1 MASLKFIMDVDD
13 EEHDP
18 RVNEHKPGVLKTSK
32 EPNPPIASGG
42 NDPSRP
48 PTSSHENPQVLDDRL
63 TPAQTKRRGPSGR
76 STKPTATASSSS
88 TTIPSARPSPARRR
102 STDSIESTMD
112 PTRYGGPGQSSSS
125 SMTPSGRTNM
135 PSRPVPNVP
144 GEGNL
149 PIKLTPI
156 TGRVSRAKKGMPVH
170 TCEICRPSKTFTRA
184 EHLRRHQLSHKNP
197 AFRCEFPG
205 CEKTFHRADLL
216 ARHSQRHDQDGKS
229 SKGTDGSRRHSEVSL
244 EDATH
249 GIGYMSHQSMGES
262 SGSHTA
268 LPTQPDMSSGSSYTR
283 NTPSYQQ
290 MGTQGSGSGQTP
302 MSPPQHPDRRGS
314 YTPQSTGPSH
324 LDYVL
329 SSEQQLSMM
338 NNPVSSMGG
347 SPIAGTPY
355 RIDYHQPRT
364 SSPFPVYIG
373 SQGLSHHLPSL
384 TIPDNNVPGLLP
396 TATETSPWPSSAS
409 DSNFST
415 PSDGQTR
422 LATSD
427 WPMYQPSAAPSL
439 HSPGIEA
446 MASAEPFFN
455 TFSSSHPYPR
465 YDPMLELP
473 TSFPDERSLLDP
485 THPHPYSSVR
495 SPTPPPVSLS
505 AQTAENLVTL
515 AAPSIPG
522 GPSILGRQKESAA
535 TLGPYSGAAFLTAI
549 TISRPIRSAI
559 PEYLDVYWKRFDN
572 LFPLVHCRSL
582 EPAADEVL
590 QCAMAAVGTQFLRGK
605 EDRIRGNTLHEFAW
619 QEAKRFPQWNVQ
631 VMQAILLCEFYARF
645 RGRKAV
651 CRPSQPFQSLYSR
664 VSTEYS
670 PSPPSS
676 LSVGSL
682 TCSFFQ
688 DYLFSFVLSSPIDRW
703 HLYSTSL
710 SSQVANF
717 QSPDNYASSAATR
730 EERWHEWIEAE
741 SRRRLLAACFVLD
754 THTSIYHE
762 QPPIHTYTIP
772 TPPIPLTRRS
782 KDLWYAQTSEE
793 WEALMASTPPD
804 LEPATLSEEVNLTPE
819 RVATAPPLDRAV
831 FLASEILRLPRRLN
845 PATLDLSADLNLAST
860 ERISRLFPGSA
871 VANTYLALHYTPLHD
886 LLAVSGDSWLF
897 SQKELDPQEF
907 QQRQKR
913 LKLWSG
919 SPHAGAAAGFAAKAL
934 LAFLD
939 DNNNNSNENLDND
952 NTTTTT
958 TTTPYPTAP
967 QAEKNKEKEKTT
979 RGRRRRGNSTTT
991 TTTTTTQSHQPDTS
1005 PPTQRNNNTWN
1016 MSDMSDYWALYVCAL
1031 ICWALNHRG
1040 VTRSSASASAS
1051 LPSSSS
1057 SAPNPTRLS
1066 SSSAIDKS
1074 EREARAWLATVA
1086 AAATPEEVL
1095 RARGRGAAAA
1105 AVVGAA
1111 RRRLEDEAAGAGKSM
1126 LLVDALGVLRKLEE
1140 GAGWRWF

>member
-18 RVNEHKPGVLKTSK
+18 RVTEHNPGVLKTSK
-32 EPNPPIASGG
+32 GPNPPIASPG

-48 PTSSHENPQVLDDRL
+48 PTSSHENPQDLDDRL

-88 TTIPSARPSPARRR
+88 TTISSARPSPARRR

-125 SMTPSGRTNM
+125 GMTPSGRTNM

-149 PIKLTPI
+149 PVKLTPI

-184 EHLRRHQLSHKNP
+184 EHLRRHQLSHKTP

-216 ARHSQRHDQDGKS
+216 ARHSQRHEQDGKS
-229 SKGTDGSRRHSEVSL
+229 SRGTDGSRRHSEVSL

-249 GIGYMSHQSMGES
+249 GMGFMPHQSMGEG

-290 MGTQGSGSGQTP
+290 MSNQGSGSGQTP

-329 SSEQQLSMM
+329 SSEQQLSMI
-338 NNPVSSMGG
+338 NNPVSSIGG

-355 RIDYHQPRT
+355 GIDYNQPRT

-373 SQGLSHHLPSL
+373 PQGLSHHLPSL

-415 PSDGQTR
+415 PSDGHTR

-427 WPMYQPSAAPSL
+427 WPMYQPGAAPSL

-446 MASAEPFFN
+446 MTSAEPFFN
-455 TFSSSHPYPR
+455 TFSPSHPYPR
-465 YDPMLELP
+465 YEPMLELP

-485 THPHPYSSVR
+485 THPYPYSSVR

-522 GPSILGRQKESAA
+522 GSSILGRQKESAA

-572 LFPLVHCRSL
+572 LFPLVHRRSL

-590 QCAMAAVGTQFLRGK
+590 QCAMAAVGTQYLQGK

-619 QEAKRFPQWNVQ
+619 QEAKRFPQWNVR

-651 CRPSQPFQSLYSR
+651 YRPSQPFQSLYSR
-664 VSTEYS
+664 VSTQYS
-670 PSPPSS
+670 PSPPFS

-710 SSQVANF
+710 SSQVANS
-717 QSPDNYASSAATR
+717 QSPDNYTSSAATR

-762 QPPIHTYTIP
+762 QPPIHTYTVP

-782 KDLWYAQTSEE
+782 KDLWDARTSEE
-793 WEALMASTPPD
+793 WETVITSTPPD

-831 FLASEILRLPRRLN
+831 FLASEMLRLPRR
-845 PATLDLSADLNLAST
+845 PSPTALDLSADLNLAST
-860 ERISRLFPGSA
+860 ERISQLFPGSA

-897 SQKELDPQEF
+897 SQKELDSQKF

-939 DNNNNSNENLDND
+939 DNNSNNNNNNNNNNHNSDNVNND

-958 TTTPYPTAP
+958 TATTLYSSPTTT
-967 QAEKNKEKEKTT
+967 QAQESTEKEKTT
-979 RGRRRRGNSTTT
+979 RERRKGGHGSTTT
-991 TTTTTTQSHQPDTS
+991 TITTTDT
-1005 PPTQRNNNTWN
+1005 PPPSTRKNNTWN
-1016 MSDMSDYWALYVCAL
+1016 TSDMSDYWALYVCAL
-1031 ICWALNHRG
+1031 ICWALNHRATTTTTT
-1040 VTRSSASASAS
+1040 TRSST
-1051 LPSSSS
+1051 
-1057 SAPNPTRLS
+1057 TRSS
-1066 SSSAIDKS
+1066 SSSAIDRS
-1074 EREARAWLATVA
+1074 EREARAWLAAVA
-1086 AAATPEEVL
+1086 GAATPDGVLLLL
-1095 RARGRGAAAA
+1095 RARGAPAV

-1140 GAGWRWF
+1140 GAGRRWF